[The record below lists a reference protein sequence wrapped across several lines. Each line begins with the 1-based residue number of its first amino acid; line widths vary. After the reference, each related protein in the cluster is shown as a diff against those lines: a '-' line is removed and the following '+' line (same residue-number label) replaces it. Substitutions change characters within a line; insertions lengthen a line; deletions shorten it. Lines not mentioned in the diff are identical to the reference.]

1 MTAFLIGCKQ
11 KPLEYASVMKSV
23 KSKNKKSLSYIF
35 DVAHEEAIII
45 RARIIVYFKIVL
57 DQLDSNIIK
66 VQK

>member
-1 MTAFLIGCKQ
+1 
-11 KPLEYASVMKSV
+11 MKSV
-23 KSKNKKSLSYIF
+23 NSKNKKSLSYIF

-45 RARIIVYFKIVL
+45 CARIIVYFKIVL